1 MNNQIIGSIGIGLVW
16 GWLVGTLEGRVKR
29 SLRGTIG
36 AVASTLAVA
45 VTVYGFEAW
54 RGLVG
59 FLIAAAVALLIHL
72 SWRRSML
79 AGLNKTVSR

>member
-36 AVASTLAVA
+36 AAASTLAVA
-45 VTVYGFEAW
+45 VTIYGFEAW
-54 RGLVG
+54 RGLAG
-59 FLIAAAVALLIHL
+59 FLIAAGVALLVHL
-72 SWRRSML
+72 SWRRSLL
-79 AGLNKTVSR
+79 AGLENHASR